1 MSAPAAVGG
10 LLGGLCWIAA
20 YVVDTVSGGGLVD
33 ALSWAGLVLLTAAVA
48 GAGAGLVSRSA
59 GWLRVVVAVCF
70 VLLAGSVLQVVRD
83 SADPL
88 LVDAAAGGLAAVASV
103 AALSRRRP
111 APVAR
116 GHVATR
122 RVRGSHA
129 R

>member
-1 MSAPAAVGG
+1 MSAAAAVGG

-20 YVVDTVSGGGLVD
+20 FVVDTVSGGGLVD
-33 ALSWAGLVLLTAAVA
+33 ALTWAGIALLVAAAA

-59 GWLRVVVAVCF
+59 GWLRLLVATCF
-70 VLLAGSVLQVVRD
+70 VLLAGSVLQVIRG

-88 LVDAAAGGLAAVASV
+88 LVDAAAGVLAAVASIV
-103 AALSRRRP
+103 ALSRRRS
-111 APVAR
+111 APPVH

-122 RVRGSHA
+122 RMRGSHA